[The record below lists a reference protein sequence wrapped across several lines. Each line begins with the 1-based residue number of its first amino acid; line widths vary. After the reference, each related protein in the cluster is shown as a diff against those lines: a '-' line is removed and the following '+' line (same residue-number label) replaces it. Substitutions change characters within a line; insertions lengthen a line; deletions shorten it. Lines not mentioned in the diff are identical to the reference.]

1 MEKKIKTI
9 EEHYYNLTK
18 SSEFDENKKK
28 FNQKELDE
36 INQGVIERLYIK
48 EVEKQLEKNNVPK
61 LHYTKKTHQTTQHSG
76 KSYNPV
82 LSSGNI
88 INSDYTSQR
97 VQSTD
102 NKINVSDIEEIT
114 K

>member
-1 MEKKIKTI
+1 MIMNNLELLNLINKDLGMYRPKIKTI

-61 LHYTKKTHQTTQHSG
+61 TSLHEKNSPNNSTFWKK
-76 KSYNPV
+76 
-82 LSSGNI
+82 L
-88 INSDYTSQR
+88 
-97 VQSTD
+97 
-102 NKINVSDIEEIT
+102 
-114 K
+114 